1 MVSKNQY
8 PFEYKD
14 DCSPYVVTLPPGVYL
29 FQAWGATG
37 GGDINYGKGG
47 YVEGQLFLYYHR
59 TFYVYVGGQGKSPLG
74 SNGALKSC
82 GGGGGGGIGKRYI
95 DGEIKRGG
103 YGGGGSS
110 DVRLIE
116 DDVKTRIVAA
126 GGGGISGDIGYSSGG
141 NAGGISSERV
151 LCYNKVDF
159 SDYAN
164 QTYGYDLLYGE
175 DGRDGKEYVGTGSE
189 GNGGA
194 GGGYYGGK
202 VTHSNKESSSCGGA
216 GGSSFLSGYP
226 LCERNYYT
234 FKNGDVRSG
243 SDSFPEHNGLNKRDG
258 FVLITF
264 IGNAY
269 TQSGFIIQ
277 LKVLIVSLFI
287 FVKRSM
293 FSWS

>member
-1 MVSKNQY
+1 MLAGMFAN
-8 PFEYKD
+8 PA
-14 DCSPYVVTLPPGVYL
+14 PPPPMPS
-29 FQAWGATG
+29 
-37 GGDINYGKGG
+37 GGDSPETAPRAVFPMGAPMGAPAEQAPPEPPKPVVPSY
-47 YVEGQLFLYYHR
+47 
-59 TFYVYVGGQGKSPLG
+59 TFPEPPNPPPAFDKKLKRVYPSKSP
-74 SNGALKSC
+74 NGTCGCSEFHDFITSSTSSSPQREQKASTKDAG

-202 VTHSNKESSSCGGA
+202 VTHRHHLHLA
-216 GGSSFLSGYP
+216 L
-226 LCERNYYT
+226 
-234 FKNGDVRSG
+234 
-243 SDSFPEHNGLNKRDG
+243 
-258 FVLITF
+258 
-264 IGNAY
+264 
-269 TQSGFIIQ
+269 
-277 LKVLIVSLFI
+277 
-287 FVKRSM
+287 
-293 FSWS
+293 